1 MALVLCQQCLAW
13 VEPIGEQCPQC
24 DYPIDLR
31 APDPSFEERATAI
44 GPLVGPIG
52 PVRISRTALPDRGM
66 LYATANGLFFV
77 PESFERVRLVPAESA
92 NRSPRSMAR
101 ALLREARTVLTHG
114 LSLKRWADRS
124 SMRIEISRSE
134 VPVLGP
140 EDSLRLSRLL
150 MDDPGVFFLSR
161 RSIRAVRSTFSGWS
175 VVRSNNLT
183 LRLKPLGDRATFHQR
198 MSNFA
203 ADVPETICP

>member
-13 VEPIGEQCPQC
+13 VEPLGEQCPQC

-52 PVRISRTALPDRGM
+52 PVRISRAALPDRGM
-66 LYATANGLFFV
+66 LYATVNGLFFV
-77 PESFERVRLVPAESA
+77 PESFERVRLVPIESA
-92 NRSPRSMAR
+92 TQSPRSMAR
-101 ALLREARTVLTHG
+101 ALLRGARLVLSDG
-114 LSLKRWADRS
+114 LSLRKWADRS

-134 VPVLGP
+134 VPLLRP
-140 EDSLRLSRLL
+140 EDSHTLPRLL

-161 RSIRAVRSTFSGWS
+161 RWIRTIRTTFSGWS
-175 VVRSNNLT
+175 VVRPNNLT
-183 LRLKPLGDRATFHQR
+183 LRLKPLGDRSAFHQR

-203 ADVPETICP
+203 VDVPETICP